1 MRWIPAA
8 ALAATLAVA
17 APVAADD
24 YVILVAPRD
33 TPAAEYAAAQAND
46 QTVFAERRLF
56 RALNQAA
63 EILGAGGAHTVT
75 VMVAAGE
82 YPGQTGLGVWEIPPI
97 ANPEGRLRIV
107 GGFNDDFSGRQPFGL
122 LSTLVTQEG
131 RSGAFITVGRRSQL
145 KEFVVSGFLFDAAPS
160 NKYDARSN
168 SILKGSSRTYPLI
181 SFNQVKVEH
190 LVVADNIFINGA
202 HGAFDPAIGGVPGSV
217 VDIENNLFLNTIK
230 PMKVAAMSGGENVDI
245 HIRHNS
251 FILNWPFNPDA
262 TSSNVGVLELYH
274 SGGYRT
280 LTIEGNLFAY
290 NPGGAMQH
298 DWPANRMGEIAIRDN
313 LFHDNGSLFSTSSP
327 EEGVI
332 VGKFGTNPTYMSLD
346 LITIEDDLDY
356 DVSGNVSMDPGIS
369 LAMAPLQAVDN
380 DQIQR
385 ENTLI
390 NDVRRILGMNQSG
403 GAVPIANYAPR
414 MVYFDGLPV
423 FPTNP
428 DAAGYGVQPTTLWSP
443 GPGS

>member
-1 MRWIPAA
+1 MSSPSS
-8 ALAATLAVA
+8 
-17 APVAADD
+17 
-24 YVILVAPRD
+24 
-33 TPAAEYAAAQAND
+33 
-46 QTVFAERRLF
+46 
-56 RALNQAA
+56 
-63 EILGAGGAHTVT
+63 GGA
-75 VMVAAGE
+75 
-82 YPGQTGLGVWEIPPI
+82 PL
-97 ANPEGRLRIV
+97 NP
-107 GGFNDDFSGRQPFGL
+107 
-122 LSTLVTQEG
+122 
-131 RSGAFITVGRRSQL
+131 
-145 KEFVVSGFLFDAAPS
+145 DAAPS
-160 NKYDARSN
+160 NRYDARTN
-168 SILKGSSRTYPLI
+168 SILKGTSRTYPMI
-181 SFNQVKVEH
+181 SFNQVRVEH
-190 LVVADNIFINGA
+190 LVVADNIFINGS

-230 PMKVAAMSGGENVDI
+230 PMKVSAMSGGENVDI
-245 HIRHNS
+245 NIRHNS
-251 FILNWPFNPDA
+251 FVLNWPFYPDA

-274 SGGYRT
+274 AEGYRT

-313 LFHDNGSLFSTSSP
+313 LFHANGSLFSTSTP

-369 LAMAPLQAVDN
+369 LAMAPLEAVDN
-380 DQIQR
+380 DRIQR
-385 ENTLI
+385 DETLI

-414 MVYFDGLPV
+414 MIYFEGLPV

-428 DAAGYGVQPTTLWSP
+428 DAADYGVQPTRLWS
-443 GPGS
+443 GASGN